1 MIEETPPTFALT
13 DESLQALLQRAIR
26 NTLILGGLVSVI
38 LAISSAWG
46 TGALFL
52 SGALVSTA
60 SIFEW
65 KRLVRLINARL
76 INARPNNAQ
85 MSNQNPPRGAGL
97 AIAFILVRLMVFGG
111 VIYGSL
117 KCFQGSPIALVCGL
131 SLAVVTLTWEAL
143 RLLRG

>member
-1 MIEETPPTFALT
+1 MTQEAPSTFSLT
-13 DESLQALLQRAIR
+13 DESLQALLGRAIR
-26 NTLILGGLVSVI
+26 NTLILGILASIV
-38 LAISSAWG
+38 LAISSGWG
-46 TGALFL
+46 SGALFL
-52 SGALVSTA
+52 AGALISAA

-65 KRLVRLINARL
+65 KRLVRLINARMRQQT
-76 INARPNNAQ
+76 A
-85 MSNQNPPRGAGL
+85 PRGASL
-97 AIAFILVRLMVFGG
+97 AIVFILVRLIVFGA

>member
-1 MIEETPPTFALT
+1 MSDDSQPIAGLT
-13 DESLQALLQRAIR
+13 DEALQALLQRAIR
-26 NTLILGGLVSVI
+26 NTLILGVLIAVV
-38 LAISSAWG
+38 LAIGSVWG

-52 SGALVSTA
+52 TGALISAA

-65 KRLVRLINARL
+65 QRLVRLINARM
-76 INARPNNAQ
+76 R
-85 MSNQNPPRGAGL
+85 NQSTPRGAGA
-97 AIAFILVRLMVFGG
+97 AIVFILLRLVVFGV
-111 VIYGSL
+111 VIYVSL